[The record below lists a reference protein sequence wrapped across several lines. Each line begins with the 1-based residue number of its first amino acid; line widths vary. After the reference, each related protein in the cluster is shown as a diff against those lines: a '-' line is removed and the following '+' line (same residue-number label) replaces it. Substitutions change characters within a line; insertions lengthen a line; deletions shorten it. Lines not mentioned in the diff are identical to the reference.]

1 MPEPLPTSRRS
12 SRASLMRSSTVLP
25 LFDSVFGV
33 AFTLLAFSVPD
44 NVMSSMDLGRLGLS
58 IAIYVLSGI
67 AVLLYWFKLRRLL
80 ELARLL
86 LLPQLLLGLISLLM
100 IVLLPKLVQL
110 VVLHGSGTGDFQNWT
125 TAQIVNTIF
134 LAALIL
140 FDGLCLLFAASLLA
154 HPHVRHAEQVRIRH
168 ALRIQ
173 GWGAFA
179 LLLLG
184 ALELGVMWF
193 NTEYVLLVPL
203 ILIAEE
209 WLTAR
214 RFARL

>member
-1 MPEPLPTSRRS
+1 
-12 SRASLMRSSTVLP
+12 MRSSTVLP

-44 NVMSSMDLGRLGLS
+44 NVMSGMDVGQLGLS
-58 IAIYVLSGI
+58 VAIYVLSGI

-80 ELARLL
+80 DLARLL
-86 LLPQLLLGLISLLM
+86 LMPQLLLGLISLLV

-110 VVLHGSGTGDFQNWT
+110 VVLHGSGTGDFQNWS
-125 TAQIVNTIF
+125 TAQIVNTVF

-140 FDGLCLLFAASLLA
+140 FDGICLLFAASLLV
-154 HPHVRHAEQVRIRH
+154 HPHVRTLEQVRIRH
-168 ALRIQ
+168 ALKIQ
-173 GWGAFA
+173 VLGALV

-184 ALELGVMWF
+184 VLELGVTWF
-193 NTEYVLLVPL
+193 NNEYVLLVPL

-209 WLTAR
+209 WLTAH

>member
-1 MPEPLPTSRRS
+1 MPEPLPNSS
-12 SRASLMRSSTVLP
+12 HSRAILMRSSTVLP

-44 NVMSSMDLGRLGLS
+44 NVMSGMDVGQLGLS
-58 IAIYVLSGI
+58 VAIYVLSGI

-80 ELARLL
+80 DLARLL
-86 LLPQLLLGLISLLM
+86 LMPQLLLGLLSLLV

-110 VVLHGSGTGDFQNWT
+110 VVLHGSGTGDFQNWS
-125 TAQIVNTIF
+125 TAQIVNTVF

-140 FDGLCLLFAASLLA
+140 FDGICLLFAASLLV
-154 HPHVRHAEQVRIRH
+154 HPHVRTLEQVRIRH
-168 ALRIQ
+168 ALKIQ
-173 GWGAFA
+173 VLGALV

-184 ALELGVMWF
+184 VLELGVTWF
-193 NTEYVLLVPL
+193 NNEYVLLVPL

-209 WLTAR
+209 WLTAH